1 MTTSPSEEEA
11 ALKVKANQAGAEVAE
26 TVRREPSFRAQ
37 SLSSDHTASAHRMHA
52 LLSTTARIRPARSPP
67 AAYTALYGSPH
78 THVSVSS
85 LAEAVARS

>member
-1 MTTSPSEEEA
+1 MSTSPSAEEA
-11 ALKVKANQAGAEVAE
+11 ARKVKANQATEVAAE
-26 TVRREPSFRAQ
+26 TVRREPPYRAQ
-37 SLSSDHTASAHRMHA
+37 SLSSDHTASTHRMHA
-52 LLSTTARIRPARSPP
+52 LSSTTARIRPARSPP